1 MAEVIVT
8 ASKVPNAKRAAVGG
22 FADAPLLQ
30 TPAAVTVISQ
40 QTMQDLQIRNTSD
53 AVRLDASIN
62 DAYNAVGYAEQFSI
76 RGFKLDNNSSYRK
89 DGIAIPGDTQIPLE
103 NKERIEVLKGLAG
116 LQAGMA
122 APGGVIDFIVK
133 RPTSYDPAHGHR
145 RSARARHRV
154 RRAGPGRAPGRPALR
169 LPHQPGGRAPALV
182 CQGRRR
188 QPQIHLGRVRL
199 ANFAASLAAD

>member
-1 MAEVIVT
+1 MSTPNLSVSVLTLAIAQAFAAPAFALDAPYAANATDAVDTPSSMAEVIVT

-116 LQAGMA
+116 LQDRKS
-122 APGGVIDFIVK
+122 VV
-133 RPTSYDPAHGHR
+133 
-145 RSARARHRV
+145 
-154 RRAGPGRAPGRPALR
+154 
-169 LPHQPGGRAPALV
+169 
-182 CQGRRR
+182 
-188 QPQIHLGRVRL
+188 
-199 ANFAASLAAD
+199 